1 MKQTILYSKEA
12 RLALQKGADALA
24 DVVTATLGPSGHEV
38 VLDLEP
44 GHPIMTKDGVTVA
57 KAVNLSDPIE
67 NAGAQMLKQASIKT
81 GDEAGDGTTTATVLA
96 RAIVSDASGLS
107 ASGLNAKDKKY
118 NSVLVRRGMEK
129 AEEKIINYI
138 REHISRPVAD
148 IKELKH
154 VATVSANGDKQ
165 IGELISRAL
174 DEVGQDGAV
183 TVEESKSGETYLDV
197 IEGIQFKQGYKSPY
211 FVTDNETMTAVLEDV
226 VILLLD
232 QRITQ
237 VKDLLPL
244 LQSVA
249 VSNKSLLIIADDV
262 DGEALASLVMNKARG
277 ILKVAAVK
285 APEFGDR
292 RKQALEDI
300 AILTGGTVVS
310 REKGMKLDKFDQ
322 NWLGTAKKV
331 TVSRDDTTIIHPDG
345 DKEAINKR
353 IEEIKCQIDTAKSN
367 YDKEQLQ
374 TRLARFAGGVAVLY
388 VGGHTELEMKEKKD
402 RVDDALHATKAALE
416 EGICPGG
423 GRALH
428 AAAVYVNGGLSNL
441 SSEPNASDVRCGER
455 AVILAAMKP
464 FKEILRNAGIDNVEN
479 HSDAVSRLDPWTS
492 VDVTDPSHFL
502 NMYDEGIVDP
512 TKVIRLALKNAVSV
526 AGTMITAEALVVN
539 VPEKEDKE
547 TVPGMPGIV

>member
-1 MKQTILYSKEA
+1 MKQTILYNKEA
-12 RLALQKGADALA
+12 RTALRKGADALA
-24 DVVTATLGPSGHEV
+24 DVVTSTLGPSGHEV

-44 GHPIMTKDGVTVA
+44 GHPVTTKDGVTVA

-96 RAIVSDASGLS
+96 RAIVADTI
-107 ASGLNAKDKKY
+107 LNFKDKKY
-118 NSVLVRRGMEK
+118 NSVLIRKGMEK
-129 AEEKIINYI
+129 AEEQIVDYI
-138 REHISRPVAD
+138 KEHISRPVAD
-148 IKELKH
+148 VKELKH

-237 VKDLLPL
+237 IKDLLPL
-244 LQSVA
+244 LQNVA
-249 VSNKSLLIIADDV
+249 VTNKSLLIIADDV
-262 DGEALASLVMNKARG
+262 DGEALANLVMNKARG
-277 ILKVAAVK
+277 ILKVVAVK

-345 DKEAINKR
+345 EKEVIDKR
-353 IEEIKCQIDTAKSN
+353 IEEIKCQIDTAKSA
-367 YDKEQLQ
+367 YDREQLQ

-402 RVDDALHATKAALE
+402 RVDDALHATRAALE

-428 AAAVYVNGGLSNL
+428 AAAVYLNGGIASMP
-441 SSEPNASDVRCGER
+441 SETVASDIKIGER
-455 AVILAAMKP
+455 AVISAAMKP
-464 FKEILRNAGIDNVEN
+464 FKEILKNAGIENAEN
-479 HSDAVSRLDPWTS
+479 HSDAVSRLDSWTS

-547 TVPGMPGIV
+547 INVPGMGGMM